1 MSGMIK
7 CNKCGGQNSSSTRI
21 CEFCGG
27 ILEVEGKSLNEQ
39 LSELDQ
45 SMEKLKSFPS
55 PGILDSVKNNAKISM
70 PILSLISLF
79 LALKIN
85 ELFYLSFLIFL
96 ITSLLSIFKKK
107 TNYLKEFKLNKLLFN
122 SQLASLYGLYSKD
135 PTTNTRLKQV
145 ETEFNTLNGLY
156 NKSKRF
162 ELLMYG
168 FLIVL
173 FSVSYFIPAVKTET
187 EINKEATDS
196 EMINLEK
203 VDALLSQGKINEVTQ
218 ILNEVKSSEIKIH
231 ILSKIQIFN
240 LKTKFS
246 AIESKISNQ
255 DYDSAVNELEQVQ
268 WKKNSVDFN
277 QETIEESYFKNY
289 ILLKT
294 NVNNNL
300 PENQRIIV
308 ESEVDF

>member
-39 LSELDQ
+39 LTELDQ

-55 PGILDSVKNNAKISM
+55 PGLLDSVKNNAKISM
-70 PILSLISLF
+70 PLLSLINLF

-85 ELFYLSFLIFL
+85 ELFYISFLIFL
-96 ITSLLSIFKKK
+96 VTSILSIFKKK
-107 TNYLKEFKLNKLLFN
+107 TNHLKEFKLNKLLFN
-122 SQLASLYGLYSKD
+122 AQIASLYGLYSKD

-145 ETEFNTLNGLY
+145 ESEFNTLNSLY

-168 FLIVL
+168 VLIAL

-187 EINKEATDS
+187 EINKEVTES
-196 EMINLEK
+196 EKLNLDN
-203 VDALLSQGKINEVTQ
+203 VDILLSQGKINEVTK
-218 ILNEVKSSEIKIH
+218 ILNEAKSPETKIH
-231 ILSKIQIFN
+231 IISKIQI
-240 LKTKFS
+240 LDIKTKIIS
-246 AIESKISNQ
+246 IESKISNS
-255 DYDSAVNELEQVQ
+255 DFDSAIKELEQIH
-268 WKKNSVDFN
+268 WKKNSIDFE
-277 QETIEESYFKNY
+277 QETIEEVYFKNF
-289 ILLKT
+289 IMLKT
-294 NVNNNL
+294 DLNNKL
-300 PENQRIIV
+300 PENQRVIV

>member
-203 VDALLSQGKINEVTQ
+203 VDALLSQGKINEVNQ

>member
-1 MSGMIK
+1 MIK

>member
-1 MSGMIK
+1 
-7 CNKCGGQNSSSTRI
+7 
-21 CEFCGG
+21 
-27 ILEVEGKSLNEQ
+27 VEGKSLNEQ

>member
-7 CNKCGGQNSSSTRI
+7 CNKCGGQNSSSIRI

>member
-85 ELFYLSFLIFL
+85 ELFYISFLIFL

-122 SQLASLYGLYSKD
+122 AQIASLYGLYSKD

-145 ETEFNTLNGLY
+145 ESEFNTLNGLY

-168 FLIVL
+168 FLIAL

-203 VDALLSQGKINEVTQ
+203 VDALLTQGKINEVTQ

-246 AIESKISNQ
+246 SIESKISNQ
-255 DYDSAVNELEQVQ
+255 DYDAAVNELEQIQ

-277 QETIEESYFKNY
+277 QENIEESYFKNY